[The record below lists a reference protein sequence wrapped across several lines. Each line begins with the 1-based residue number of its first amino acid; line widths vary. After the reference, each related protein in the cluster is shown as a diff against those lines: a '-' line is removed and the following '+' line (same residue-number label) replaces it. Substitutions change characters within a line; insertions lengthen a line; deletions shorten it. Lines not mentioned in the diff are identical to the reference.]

1 MTSPR
6 DDDRFDWQAAEAE
19 LSNTA
24 GPDAEVVDLDAAR
37 SRRQASVTPDDDGS
51 DLADAPRRLVDSPAA
66 QRSPRFTFAAL
77 QDAKRRPIVP
87 AWLRSRA
94 ELRDAARWTVGHLF
108 HAGAYHLTR
117 TPKYAGKLAWRAPRG
132 AGRLLTGWG
141 RWLFDLQ
148 GEHVRQLMADKGDA
162 EMYLKASKLR
172 DQRVRWR
179 GFVTAAVVLGVLPAL
194 GIAYA
199 LAPAGAR
206 YATLAALLAALG
218 ALGRPADK
226 PLLDTAVM
234 VPKVQKLTSDVVVRA
249 LGNLGITGINQAI
262 AKGDRGKDWFPA
274 PITRDGPGWRAD
286 VELPNGVTATEVI
299 EKREKLAAGLGRP
312 LGCVWPEGQPEVHP
326 GRLVLWVGDQDMSKA
341 RKPVWPLLKAG
352 TVDLFRPQPFGT
364 DPRGRWVDLTLMFM
378 AMVIG
383 SIPRM
388 GKTFTLREVL
398 LIAALDPRAEIHAYD
413 LKGTG
418 DLSALEQVAHRYRAG
433 EEDEDIEYA
442 VAGMRELR
450 EELRRRAKVIRDLPR
465 DLCPENKVTPELASK
480 KSLGLHPLVIGV
492 DECQKWF
499 EHPEYGK
506 ELEAISTDLV
516 KRGPAL
522 GIIPVFATQRPD
534 AKSLPTGIS
543 ANASTRFCLKVMGQ
557 TENDMVLG
565 TSQYKQGIRATMFAW
580 TDKGTGYFVGEGA
593 DARIT
598 TTVNIDG
605 PLAEK
610 IAARARAAREAAGR
624 LTGHALGEQPAA
636 VPTLTFNLLEDI
648 AAVVPASEAKVWCRT
663 VAARLA
669 ELRPEVYDG
678 WDAERVTVALK
689 PFGVKVGQTWGT
701 DPDTGKG
708 ANRGGFERAAI
719 IAAIAERNRKRD
731 AS

>member
-1 MTSPR
+1 
-6 DDDRFDWQAAEAE
+6 
-19 LSNTA
+19 
-24 GPDAEVVDLDAAR
+24 
-37 SRRQASVTPDDDGS
+37 
-51 DLADAPRRLVDSPAA
+51 
-66 QRSPRFTFAAL
+66 
-77 QDAKRRPIVP
+77 
-87 AWLRSRA
+87 
-94 ELRDAARWTVGHLF
+94 
-108 HAGAYHLTR
+108 
-117 TPKYAGKLAWRAPRG
+117 
-132 AGRLLTGWG
+132 
-141 RWLFDLQ
+141 
-148 GEHVRQLMADKGDA
+148 
-162 EMYLKASKLR
+162 
-172 DQRVRWR
+172 
-179 GFVTAAVVLGVLPAL
+179 
-194 GIAYA
+194 
-199 LAPAGAR
+199 
-206 YATLAALLAALG
+206 
-218 ALGRPADK
+218 
-226 PLLDTAVM
+226 
-234 VPKVQKLTSDVVVRA
+234 
-249 LGNLGITGINQAI
+249 
-262 AKGDRGKDWFPA
+262 
-274 PITRDGPGWRAD
+274 
-286 VELPNGVTATEVI
+286 
-299 EKREKLAAGLGRP
+299 
-312 LGCVWPEGQPEVHP
+312 
-326 GRLVLWVGDQDMSKA
+326 MSKA
-341 RKPVWPLLKAG
+341 RKPVWPLLKG
-352 TVDLFRPQPFGT
+352 GSVDLFRPQPFGT
-364 DPRGRWVDLTLMFM
+364 DPRGRWVELTLMFM

-499 EHPEYGK
+499 EHPEHGK

-557 TENDMVLG
+557 MENDMVLG
-565 TSQYKQGIRATMFAW
+565 TSQYKQGVRATMFAW

-605 PLAEK
+605 PLAER
-610 IAARARAAREAAGR
+610 IAARARAAREATGR
-624 LTGHALGEQPAA
+624 ITGHALGEQPAVA
-636 VPTLTFNLLEDI
+636 PALSFHLLDDI
-648 AAVVPASEAKVWCRT
+648 AAVVPANEAKVWCRT

-701 DPDTGKG
+701 DPNTGKG